1 MTTHNTEVVSVQD
14 PNRDLDQQSSPTSL
28 SRQPDLVCMADIQP
42 TKIDWLWPNRIP
54 VGRLSLLVGRPGAGK
69 SFLTC
74 DLAARISKGEPW
86 PDGSKNVEGSVMF
99 ITTEDDPNDTIRP
112 RLDAHNANV
121 SKIHLLRG
129 INVQKPNAEPD
140 ESAFTLKDV
149 DQLAEAVRQVK
160 DCRLVVIDPI
170 GSFGGK
176 GIDFHKD
183 NEVRSL
189 LTPVIRIAES
199 HGIALLVVM
208 HRRKAESMFADDTA
222 MGSTAFTGLA
232 RAVWHLS
239 SDPDDPA
246 RRLLVPGKCNQSA
259 QPTGMAFTIEG
270 DPVRLEWDPDPVE
283 VTADDAL
290 SRERNGSGGHSAVDE
305 AVDWL
310 RTALSGGP
318 RPSKELEEEA
328 RKNKISGK
336 TLERAKK
343 EIGVESRPG
352 GYRKPWISMLPE
364 DDVGQSPPNP
374 PVSANM

>member
-1 MTTHNTEVVSVQD
+1 MNHYKTEVQD

-121 SKIHLLRG
+121 SKVHLLRG
-129 INVQKPNAEPD
+129 INVLKGPNTEPD

-160 DCRLVVIDPI
+160 DCRLVVIDPV
-170 GSFGGK
+170 GSFIGK
-176 GIDFHKD
+176 GTDSHRD

-189 LTPVIRIAES
+189 LTPVIKIAES
-199 HGIALLVVM
+199 HGIAVLVVM
-208 HRRKAESMFADDTA
+208 HRRKSEAMFADDTA

-270 DPVRLEWDPDPVE
+270 DPVRLEWDPDPVQ

-290 SRERNGSGGHSAVDE
+290 SREGNGSGGHSAVDE
-305 AVDWL
+305 AIDWL
-310 RTALSGGP
+310 RTALSDGP

-328 RKNKISGK
+328 RKNEISGK

-352 GYRKPWISMLPE
+352 GYHKPWISMLPE
-364 DDVGQSPPNP
+364 DDVGQSPSNP

>member
-1 MTTHNTEVVSVQD
+1 MNHYKTEVQD
-14 PNRDLDQQSSPTSL
+14 PNRDLDQQSSPTIVL
-28 SRQPDLVCMADIQP
+28 RTPNLVCMADIQP
-42 TKIDWLWPNRIP
+42 KKIDWLWPNRIP

-74 DLAARISKGEPW
+74 DLAARISKDEPW
-86 PDGSKNVEGSVMF
+86 PDGSKNVEGSVML
-99 ITTEDDPNDTIRP
+99 ITTEDDPDNTIRP

-129 INVQKPNAEPD
+129 INVQKPNAELD

-160 DCRLVVIDPI
+160 DCRLVVIDPV
-170 GSFGGK
+170 GSFIGK
-176 GIDFHKD
+176 GTDAHRD

-189 LTPVIRIAES
+189 LTPIIRIAES
-199 HGIALLVVM
+199 HGIAVLVVM
-208 HRRKAESMFADDTA
+208 HRRKSEAVFADDTA
-222 MGSTAFTGLA
+222 MGSTAFTGIA

-270 DPVRLEWDPDPVE
+270 DPARLEWDPDPVE

-305 AVDWL
+305 AVDWI